1 MSDRVLLGGK
11 SVQGFALGDDGVQRF
26 RVVLDELLSN
36 IERFTRDLTP
46 REMTILRLGLE
57 ASHLE
62 ESTAQ
67 GDWTRARAHAEKIT
81 QLLDRLGSEVS
92 ARD

>member
-1 MSDRVLLGGK
+1 VIYFGGHP
-11 SVQGFALGDDGVQRF
+11 VRGFSLGDDGVQRF
-26 RVVLDELLSN
+26 RVVLDELLSD
-36 IERFTRDLTP
+36 IERFAGNLTP

-67 GDWTRARAHAEKIT
+67 GDWTRAKAHAEKIT
-81 QLLDRLGSEVS
+81 QLLDQLR
-92 ARD
+92 AP